1 MVCALCLFNIHN
13 EKNKLIYFSV
23 EAIGPIVFQKYLLDK
38 SSFSAICSCAFVV
51 VYRVNSLLLSL
62 N

>member
-1 MVCALCLFNIHN
+1 MKGYMSLCDNLLTVTGHSFAWSTELCCGTAACA
-13 EKNKLIYFSV
+13 S
-23 EAIGPIVFQKYLLDK
+23 
-38 SSFSAICSCAFVV
+38 VV